1 MSKPRHLVLCLVGLF
16 TWWSRWP
23 TVYFAQPIWFLLP
36 LVCCFERFFSTNNMH
51 ETYLFFEKTF
61 FEIKNTFV
69 WNKKHGFQEN
79 KHYFFRKTTR
89 FFFIFGL
96 LPWKFIESLLQTFS
110 QTFRGGCKFDWNFQC
125 KLAGMGWKFHCKLSR
140 LDCKFKET
148 FRVALK
154 VSLNLQSSLES
165 LQWNFQPIPA
175 SLHWKF
181 QSNLQ
186 PPLKV
191 WLKVCNKL
199 SINFQGSNPK
209 IKKNLVVFLKK

>member
-1 MSKPRHLVLCLVGLF
+1 MIPAIDPCGYLWANQGTKKSYFLLR
-16 TWWSRWP
+16 P

-51 ETYLFFEKTF
+51 ETYFLKKTF

-110 QTFRGGCKFDWNFQC
+110 QTFRGGCTFDWNFQC
-125 KLAGMGWKFHCKLSR
+125 KLAGMGWKFHCKFSR
-140 LDCKFKET
+140 LDCKQHTKG
-148 FRVALK
+148 RRRLCK
-154 VSLNLQSSLES
+154 VHCGPSASSGE
-165 LQWNFQPIPA
+165 QAHQA
-175 SLHWKF
+175 
-181 QSNLQ
+181 
-186 PPLKV
+186 
-191 WLKVCNKL
+191 
-199 SINFQGSNPK
+199 
-209 IKKNLVVFLKK
+209 